1 MKIFTD
7 FVDLV
12 AALPDAV
19 SLLAAPLVAIVL
31 AAILLPLRRRSLFF
45 KLSVLV
51 GAIGFFLVC
60 CKGELFVAFGYLSLY
75 AAEISVIA
83 LLPARSPKK
92 KKDKK
97 SKADEMFEKFYVPL
111 EKETEETQIPKV
123 NCFPDDEE
131 FSDGGALQ
139 LSHAES
145 LLEKLKTAKLTP
157 TDRLEAEAISRRLG
171 VLKSKRLT
179 RSELDELNDCLSSVL
194 KLTAKYN

>member
-1 MKIFTD
+1 MKIFND
-7 FVDLV
+7 FVSLV

-19 SLLAAPLVAIVL
+19 SLLAAPVAAVVL

-75 AAEISVIA
+75 AAELSVIA

-97 SKADEMFEKFYVPL
+97 SKADEMFDKFYVPL
-111 EKETEETQIPKV
+111 EESEETKIPKV

-131 FSDGGALQ
+131 VSEDGALQ

-145 LLEKLKTAKLTP
+145 LIEKLKAAKLTP